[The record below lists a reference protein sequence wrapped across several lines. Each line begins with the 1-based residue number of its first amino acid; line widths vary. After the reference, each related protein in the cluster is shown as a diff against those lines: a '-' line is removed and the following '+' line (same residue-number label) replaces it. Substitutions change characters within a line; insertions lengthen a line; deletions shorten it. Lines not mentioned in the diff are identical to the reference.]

1 MENVL
6 FSTYFINVINI
17 FLVISYSLSVLYVV
31 FIMTSLYKVFKD
43 KDYKLYYAFI
53 PFYNLYI
60 LLKITGI
67 PLFYYLLLFIPIGN
81 IVLFIKVNG
90 RLSSIYR
97 KSAYYSLGMFFL
109 PSIFNRLLLKK
120 GSKKNSKNK
129 EFMKD
134 LVDDRTFEIDS
145 LLTEEQYKSLN
156 NEVSHDTDID
166 SVFKEKSE
174 LIEKAPTYKANRSK
188 NKNDETEF
196 LDL

>member
-1 MENVL
+1 
-6 FSTYFINVINI
+6 
-17 FLVISYSLSVLYVV
+17 
-31 FIMTSLYKVFKD
+31 
-43 KDYKLYYAFI
+43 
-53 PFYNLYI
+53 

>member
-120 GSKKNSKNK
+120 SSKKNSKNK